1 MSTENRALT
10 VAFMNIQRQT
20 KLPLTKQLQIEDF
33 VKQNKVDILHIQ
45 EIEICEESFC
55 DCNFLSE
62 SFNILSN
69 NSENGYGTASLIR
82 ADLEYTNVKFDTA
95 GRAIVFDIGET
106 SFGNFYA
113 HSGTDNISRSNR
125 ENYFSEIIPSL
136 LVSCKT
142 SGCMGGD
149 FNSITE
155 KIDATAHPAAKMSPS
170 FKRLTQTFNWK
181 DSYRHLHPSF
191 RQYSRYFENTRG
203 EGATRIDRSYHYGDI
218 EINYA
223 SYKPLAFSDHHAH
236 IINITLPT
244 QFSRLSCPRGN
255 YTFRIKAEVVND
267 PLFQDRLREALL
279 GWLNIKS
286 FGLDVLV
293 WWENIVKPG
302 IKKLAQMR
310 SREMSK
316 QMKGELNLFRL
327 RQIYLNRKLSLGE
340 TWRLPE
346 LKQVHLQIEEWYSKE
361 CNKIKYQSQ
370 VAEHL
375 AEEKVRVYHHELH
388 KRRTRKSSILKLQ
401 TPTGII
407 EGHASC
413 SEFLEKTVEDL
424 LLNPAQLNPMAQ
436 SALLDN
442 VEVVFTEEDNLK
454 LLAEPTRQ
462 EAIDTLAESHLHAA
476 PGTDGLTSY
485 FYHKCFHIIGDSLT
499 EVITAVFDGNKP
511 TLSQRTSKMVFG
523 CKPNKS
529 KSLKPSDKRR
539 ISLLNTDFKTI
550 SGIESRRFKN
560 TATRTL
566 SPLQLVAGDDRR
578 IHHGINLARDAIQ
591 ASSIKSGCGIA
602 DMDYQAAFDF
612 LVMSWVFMVL
622 EKKGVSTKVINRLK
636 NLYHDNFSII
646 VVNNISGKI
655 VKNSRLSLRQG
666 DKPSMFFFAFGIDP
680 LLTYLE
686 RRLTGILV
694 TSLPVLGPLPEH
706 SPLNALPALE
716 ERYKLVSYAD
726 DLKPAITAMHEF
738 ILVNNAS
745 ALFEAASGCVLHR
758 DPTSNKCKFLPL
770 GKWRKT
776 LQQEDLPANC
786 QYLVLSD
793 HLDMVGVQ
801 LRATWTQTRKA
812 NGDIIQERVSNT
824 INPWRAGKFMPLSMR
839 PSSLNSFALSKV
851 WFRCGSV
858 DLRVADINAINSSVK
873 SWLYADMLEKPSEM
887 VMCRPTS
894 HGGLGVHSVKHRAQ
908 AVLIRTF
915 METAAHPQFRHSLLH
930 SHMFQYHVLNNTS
943 LPNPGFLPYYPEP
956 FFRTIRKVHEQT
968 PLDVKTLT
976 ISQWARILTE
986 NGLTMEQVP
995 NQETRQ
1001 YISCSCELLSPDND
1015 WQSSWKLY

>member
-1 MSTENRALT
+1 MH
-10 VAFMNIQRQT
+10 Q
-20 KLPLTKQLQIEDF
+20 
-33 VKQNKVDILHIQ
+33 
-45 EIEICEESFC
+45 
-55 DCNFLSE
+55 
-62 SFNILSN
+62 
-69 NSENGYGTASLIR
+69 
-82 ADLEYTNVKFDTA
+82 
-95 GRAIVFDIGET
+95 
-106 SFGNFYA
+106 
-113 HSGTDNISRSNR
+113 
-125 ENYFSEIIPSL
+125 
-136 LVSCKT
+136 
-142 SGCMGGD
+142 GG
-149 FNSITE
+149 
-155 KIDATAHPAAKMSPS
+155 
-170 FKRLTQTFNWK
+170 
-181 DSYRHLHPSF
+181 
-191 RQYSRYFENTRG
+191 
-203 EGATRIDRSYHYGDI
+203 
-218 EINYA
+218 
-223 SYKPLAFSDHHAH
+223 
-236 IINITLPT
+236 
-244 QFSRLSCPRGN
+244 
-255 YTFRIKAEVVND
+255 
-267 PLFQDRLREALL
+267 
-279 GWLNIKS
+279 
-286 FGLDVLV
+286 
-293 WWENIVKPG
+293 
-302 IKKLAQMR
+302 
-310 SREMSK
+310 
-316 QMKGELNLFRL
+316 
-327 RQIYLNRKLSLGE
+327 
-340 TWRLPE
+340 
-346 LKQVHLQIEEWYSKE
+346 
-361 CNKIKYQSQ
+361 
-370 VAEHL
+370 
-375 AEEKVRVYHHELH
+375 
-388 KRRTRKSSILKLQ
+388 
-401 TPTGII
+401 
-407 EGHASC
+407 
-413 SEFLEKTVEDL
+413 
-424 LLNPAQLNPMAQ
+424 
-436 SALLDN
+436 
-442 VEVVFTEEDNLK
+442 
-454 LLAEPTRQ
+454 
-462 EAIDTLAESHLHAA
+462 
-476 PGTDGLTSY
+476 
-485 FYHKCFHIIGDSLT
+485 
-499 EVITAVFDGNKP
+499 
-511 TLSQRTSKMVFG
+511 
-523 CKPNKS
+523 
-529 KSLKPSDKRR
+529 
-539 ISLLNTDFKTI
+539 
-550 SGIESRRFKN
+550 
-560 TATRTL
+560 
-566 SPLQLVAGDDRR
+566 
-578 IHHGINLARDAIQ
+578 
-591 ASSIKSGCGIA
+591 
-602 DMDYQAAFDF
+602 
-612 LVMSWVFMVL
+612 
-622 EKKGVSTKVINRLK
+622 
-636 NLYHDNFSII
+636 
-646 VVNNISGKI
+646 
-655 VKNSRLSLRQG
+655 
-666 DKPSMFFFAFGIDP
+666 KPSMFFFAFGIDP

-986 NGLTMEQVP
+986 DGLTMEQVP

-1001 YISCSCELLSPDND
+1001 YISCSCELLSPNND
-1015 WQSSWKLY
+1015 WQISWKLFRLRGLSSEMISFNFKLLHRLLPVKDRLHRITPTTPATCTLCPSSCPETLEHALLSCAYNNGTGQALITTLQRVLPSLTADQLLLLQFVDLTETQELPLVFFSTAFLLEVWNRRVKKGRIGIYDIRSTLEARCSLLRETRYQNCYECLMELVKLM